1 MDTDKL
7 QQTNSFIKGMNI
19 DFADGYLDDEQYRF
33 ARNLR
38 LTADKKSNSGELNL
52 IEGVTEYNVTYN
64 NRPIDCTEIL
74 ATASIRN
81 YGIIVTKTEKEPK
94 NSYWIYIR
102 PNGNNVIVSYPQ
114 KENGSTSVC
123 QAEITLKFT
132 IQVKDS
138 VSGALKNSAVV
149 INIPEGTLTTNAEN
163 SYKVSD
169 HEIHALYGP
178 YICTADDYENKYN
191 FVFDPIVDLQ
201 YHVTINEINAT
212 WCIYRFNNDDGV
224 ATRVFG
230 PCMEP
235 LWNQDGNYK
244 LSTVTRWE
252 SDQNV
257 KLYIADGV
265 HGLMTFNIAE
275 DNGTLISNVS
285 KVDSIYLPK
294 IETQIDEDTNGN
306 LKPAVVQYTYQL
318 YNKYGISTTM
328 APLSVPQ
335 NIYEKHRNII
345 GIPYGTPGNI
355 SIKLTI
361 PVISDN
367 SFRKIKIYRI
377 TYEQNGSQPTV
388 EVIHDAT
395 LKDQKKEFTLTDSGL
410 PALETLQASE
420 LSSLSGLNIKPT
432 SIESKENYLF
442 ASNIGYKE
450 DDIYY
455 DWNATENVTVD
466 LVYKENQDL
475 NNKSL
480 QRGEI
485 YRYGIVLYNEN
496 GIKSAA
502 KWIADIKVPSAQ
514 ENNFVKYENG
524 ELKYYAAGIKV
535 TVNNLPESCS
545 GYEIVRCERTVH
557 DSTIVMQGLLSNTI
571 LCSSDKSDFE
581 DYYSSSPVISLDN
594 YSLGWL
600 EADGRKPIL
609 NYNTHAQSS
618 QELFTFI
625 SPEISYQADDIQSIL
640 DSNEDLYIEV
650 LAVYTNADVKSHGN
664 ESYGVRYELDRDDQF
679 AMLDVYSDDESKRLK
694 YSVHSKGDKYYK
706 FIGSGP
712 YNIQGGSRPLK
723 IIHFDRSVAFANAT
737 INGNSEI
744 YFPNN
749 NYSIYKFNTVPSK
762 WIENTT
768 EDKNTFITHA
778 KLPQLY
784 EWNELYDDE
793 GKTNIGTKL
802 TSIDQYNY
810 DNITYGSLS
819 AQISE
824 DGVVPLEKLDVAE
837 DLRGYGSTYYGVLG
851 QLMGPNGKQMLLKL
865 EKVPAAVSELYKG
878 STTAADASGFKC
890 CLCNIKRK
898 PSYPYMGESDVAK
911 QNSIYLSNGFY
922 FPSTTEGTSVEVYD
936 GDVYIGQFEHLHMTK
951 WWDKKQLY
959 GSKST
964 SIYYIPV
971 ESRINFSLAHGTKFT
986 DIYDTSNSGWIQYK
1000 PASITAKM
1008 DVQDN
1013 NQMRTINYTQTKP
1026 MYQYNTAY
1034 SAPMNAVMH
1043 SAELIDHSS
1052 SQYDCRIHYSNP
1064 KLNNEIIDSWQ
1075 TFAPANFLDVDTRF
1089 GEITGLRLFKD
1100 KLIYW
1105 QENAMGVLSVNERSL
1120 ITDASNAELILGTGD
1135 VLSRYDYITT
1145 SYGMKKDQ
1153 YCDAQSKDRLYWWDY
1168 HKKDLCA
1175 LDGGQCVSLSDTKN
1189 VRSYTDSSTLNE
1201 NPILTYD
1208 SENNELLACV
1218 CKDESLVYSE
1228 QVEGFTGVYELKPT
1242 DYIQFND
1249 SLLLL
1254 DGKDIFK
1261 YNTSV
1266 DKKAYGFKNSLTP
1279 SIEFIVN
1286 KYTMHNKVFDNQIIN
1301 MTFDDKDHIRFT
1313 YKTPLNQEGS
1323 VMGDKMRDFE
1333 CNYKLAIPRHKNS
1346 EYGDR
1351 LRGKTMSCTI
1361 SSMSNSTDFSIQSV
1375 LTKFRISL

>member
-7 QQTNSFIKGMNI
+7 QQITSFIKGMNTDI
-19 DFADGYLDDEQYRF
+19 SDTYLDNDQYRF
-33 ARNLR
+33 AKNLR
-38 LTADKKSNSGELNL
+38 LTVNNDSNSGELHL
-52 IEGVTEYNVTYN
+52 IDGVVK
-64 NRPIDCTEIL
+64 IDTDEKFDDIL
-74 ATASIRN
+74 ATTSIRD
-81 YGIIVTKTEKEPK
+81 YGIIITRSGDTWSIYKFNITE
-94 NSYWIYIR
+94 
-102 PNGNNVIVSYPQ
+102 
-114 KENGSTSVC
+114 
-123 QAEITLKFT
+123 
-132 IQVKDS
+132 
-138 VSGALKNSAVV
+138 
-149 INIPEGTLTTNAEN
+149 
-163 SYKVSD
+163 
-169 HEIHALYGP
+169 
-178 YICTADDYENKYN
+178 
-191 FVFDPIVDLQ
+191 DPIELD
-201 YHVTINEINAT
+201 E
-212 WCIYRFNNDDGV
+212 
-224 ATRVFG
+224 VFG
-230 PCMEP
+230 PCTES
-235 LWNQDGNYK
+235 LWNKNDDHYDYYK
-244 LSTVTRWE
+244 LSLVTRWE
-252 SDQNV
+252 SDENI

-275 DNGTLISNVS
+275 NNGTLISNVS

-335 NIYEKHRNII
+335 NIYEKHRNVI
-345 GIPYGTPGNI
+345 GVPYGTPGNI

-361 PVISDN
+361 PVIPNN
-367 SFRKIKIYRI
+367 SFQKIKIYRI
-377 TYEQNGSQPTV
+377 TYEQNGFQPTV
-388 EVIHDAT
+388 EVIHNAT

-410 PALETLQASE
+410 PALETLQTSE

-502 KWIADIKVPSAQ
+502 KWIADVKVPNAQ

-535 TVNNLPESCS
+535 TVNNLPEGCS

-600 EADGRKPIL
+600 EADGRTPIL

-625 SPEISYQADDIQSIL
+625 SPEISYQSDDIQSIL

-679 AMLDVYSDDESKRLK
+679 AMLDIYSDDEDNCLK
-694 YSVHSKGDKYYK
+694 YSVHLKGDEYYK

-712 YNIQGGSRPLK
+712 YNSLGNDRFQN

-737 INGNSEI
+737 ISGNSEI

-749 NYSIYKFNTVPSK
+749 NYSIYEFNTVPSR

-810 DNITYGSLS
+810 DNVTYGSLS

-878 STTAADASGFKC
+878 STTAADAGGFKC

-911 QNSIYLSNGFY
+911 QNSVYLSNGFY
-922 FPSTTEGTSVEVYD
+922 FPSTTEGISVEVYD

-1008 DVQDN
+1008 GFKDN
-1013 NQMRTINYTQTKP
+1013 KIMRTINYTQTKP

-1034 SAPMNAVMH
+1034 SAPMNAIMYA
-1043 SAELIDHSS
+1043 AELIDHSN
-1052 SQYDCRIHYSNP
+1052 SQYDCRIHYSDP
-1064 KLNNEIIDSWQ
+1064 KLNNEDIDSWQ
-1075 TFAPANFLDVDTRF
+1075 TFLPANFIDVDSRF

-1105 QENAMGVLSVNERSL
+1105 QEHATGVLSVNERSL
-1120 ITDASNAELILGTGD
+1120 ITDASNSELVLGTGD
-1135 VLSRYDYITT
+1135 VLSRYDYLSTT
-1145 SYGMKKDQ
+1145 YGMHKNQ
-1153 YCDAQSKDRLYWWDY
+1153 YCDAQSEHNLYWWDENKRALCNY
-1168 HKKDLCA
+1168 TQGGSVTPLNVVKQVKK
-1175 LDGGQCVSLSDTKN
+1175 
-1189 VRSYTDSSTLNE
+1189 YTNTIQYSN
-1201 NPILTYD
+1201 NPVLLFD
-1208 SENNELLACV
+1208 NDNHELLTCISD
-1218 CKDESLVYSE
+1218 DESIVYNEQIQGFTSIYKLNPDNHIQFRNGIVLCKE
-1228 QVEGFTGVYELKPT
+1228 TDLYYYNKSIDQKSYGFNDEPLTPQVEFVINKHIMLPKVY
-1242 DYIQFND
+1242 
-1249 SLLLL
+1249 
-1254 DGKDIFK
+1254 
-1261 YNTSV
+1261 
-1266 DKKAYGFKNSLTP
+1266 
-1279 SIEFIVN
+1279 
-1286 KYTMHNKVFDNQIIN
+1286 DNQIIN
-1301 MTFDDKDHIRFT
+1301 GNFDSIKNLNIT
-1313 YKTPLNQEGS
+1313 YNTHLGQEGKIEE
-1323 VMGDKMRDFE
+1323 GIGITDRQLD
-1333 CNYKLAIPRHKNS
+1333 YRLAIPRNGNS

-1351 LRGKTMSCTI
+1351 LRGKVMNVTLESV
-1361 SSMSNSTDFSIQSV
+1361 SNNIDFSISNV
-1375 LTKFRISL
+1375 LTKFRLSL

>member
-1 MDTDKL
+1 MDTNEL
-7 QQTNSFIKGMNI
+7 QQINSFVKGMNTDI
-19 DFADGYLDDEQYRF
+19 ADAYLNNDQYRF
-33 ARNLR
+33 AKNLR
-38 LTADKKSNSGELNL
+38 LTVEEDSNAGELHTIN
-52 IEGVTEYNVTYN
+52 GVS
-64 NRPIDCTEIL
+64 EITIPGEISKQWTSIL
-74 ATASIRN
+74 GTASIRD
-81 YGIIVTKTEKEPK
+81 YGILITKLDKE
-94 NSYWIYIR
+94 S
-102 PNGNNVIVSYPQ
+102 
-114 KENGSTSVC
+114 KE
-123 QAEITLKFT
+123 E
-132 IQVKDS
+132 
-138 VSGALKNSAVV
+138 
-149 INIPEGTLTTNAEN
+149 
-163 SYKVSD
+163 
-169 HEIHALYGP
+169 
-178 YICTADDYENKYN
+178 
-191 FVFDPIVDLQ
+191 VD
-201 YHVTINEINAT
+201 T
-212 WCIYRFNNDDGV
+212 WSIYRFNLNDDKIKFDK
-224 ATRVFG
+224 VFG
-230 PCMEP
+230 PCEEP
-235 LWNQDGNYK
+235 LWDKNSNDYK
-244 LSTVTRWE
+244 LSLVTRWE
-252 SDQNV
+252 SDENV

-294 IETQIDEDTNGN
+294 IKTQIDEDTNGN
-306 LKPAVVQYTYQL
+306 LKPAIVQYTYQL

-335 NIYEKHRNII
+335 NIYEKRRNVI

-361 PVISDN
+361 PVISNN
-367 SFRKIKIYRI
+367 SFQKIKIYRI

-388 EVIHDAT
+388 EVIHDTT

-432 SIESKENYLF
+432 QIESKEDYLF

-502 KWIADIKVPSAQ
+502 KWIADIKVPNAQ

-535 TVNNLPESCS
+535 TVNNLPKSCS

-679 AMLDVYSDDESKRLK
+679 AMLDVYSDDKDKCLK
-694 YSVHSKGDKYYK
+694 YSVHLKGDGYYK

-712 YNIQGGSRPLK
+712 YNIQGGSRPWN
-723 IIHFDRSVAFANAT
+723 IIHFDRSVAFAKAT
-737 INGNSEI
+737 MNGNSEI

-810 DNITYGSLS
+810 DNVTYGSLS

-824 DGVVPLEKLDVAE
+824 DGAVPLEKLDVAE

-922 FPSTTEGTSVEVYD
+922 FPSTTEGISVEVYD

-986 DIYDTSNSGWIQYK
+986 DIYDTANSGWIQYK

-1008 DVQDN
+1008 DTQDN

-1034 SAPMNAVMH
+1034 SAPMNAVMYA
-1043 SAELIDHSS
+1043 AELIDHSS
-1052 SQYDCRIHYSNP
+1052 SQYDCRIHYSDP
-1064 KLNNEIIDSWQ
+1064 KLNNEDIDSWQ
-1075 TFAPANFLDVDTRF
+1075 TFLPANFIDVDSRF

-1105 QENAMGVLSVNERSL
+1105 QEHATGILSVNERSL
-1120 ITDASNAELILGTGD
+1120 ITDASNSELVLGTGD
-1135 VLSRYDYITT
+1135 VLSRYDYLSTT
-1145 SYGMKKDQ
+1145 YGMHKNQ
-1153 YCDAQSKDRLYWWDY
+1153 YCDAQSEHNLYWWDENKRALCNY
-1168 HKKDLCA
+1168 TQGGSVTPLNVVKQVKK
-1175 LDGGQCVSLSDTKN
+1175 
-1189 VRSYTDSSTLNE
+1189 YTNTIDCSN
-1201 NPILTYD
+1201 NPVLLFD
-1208 SENNELLACV
+1208 NNHHELLAHISNEE
-1218 CKDESLVYSE
+1218 ESLVYNE
-1228 QVEGFTGVYELKPT
+1228 QIQGFTSVYDLDP
-1242 DYIQFND
+1242 DNYIQFRNGIVLVKNKKKT
-1249 SLLLL
+1249 SALYH
-1254 DGKDIFK
+1254 
-1261 YNTSV
+1261 YNQSSNG
-1266 DKKAYGFKNSLTP
+1266 KAYSLENQPITP
-1279 SIEFIVN
+1279 YVEFVIN
-1286 KYTMHNKVFDNQIIN
+1286 KHVTLPKVYDNQIIN
-1301 MTFDDKDHIRFT
+1301 GSFNKNDLNIT
-1313 YKTPLNQEGS
+1313 YTTQLGQEGKIENGVGIS
-1323 VMGDKMRDFE
+1323 DRQLD
-1333 CNYKLAIPRHKNS
+1333 YRLAIPRNGDSK
-1346 EYGDR
+1346 YGDR
-1351 LRGKTMSCTI
+1351 LRGKIMNVTLEST
-1361 SSMSNSTDFSIQSV
+1361 SNSTKFAIGSV
-1375 LTKFRISL
+1375 LTKYRLSL

>member
-1 MDTDKL
+1 MDTNEL
-7 QQTNSFIKGMNI
+7 QQINSFVKGMNTDI
-19 DFADGYLDDEQYRF
+19 ADAYLANDQYRF
-33 ARNLR
+33 AKNLR
-38 LTADKKSNSGELNL
+38 LTVEEDSNAGELHTIN
-52 IEGVTEYNVTYN
+52 GVS
-64 NRPIDCTEIL
+64 EITIPVEISKQWTSIL
-74 ATASIRN
+74 GTASIRD
-81 YGIIVTKTEKEPK
+81 YGILITKLDKE
-94 NSYWIYIR
+94 S
-102 PNGNNVIVSYPQ
+102 
-114 KENGSTSVC
+114 KE
-123 QAEITLKFT
+123 E
-132 IQVKDS
+132 
-138 VSGALKNSAVV
+138 
-149 INIPEGTLTTNAEN
+149 
-163 SYKVSD
+163 
-169 HEIHALYGP
+169 
-178 YICTADDYENKYN
+178 
-191 FVFDPIVDLQ
+191 VD
-201 YHVTINEINAT
+201 T
-212 WCIYRFNNDDGV
+212 WSIYRFNLNDDKIKFDK
-224 ATRVFG
+224 VFG
-230 PCMEP
+230 PCEEP
-235 LWNQDGNYK
+235 LWDKNGNDYK
-244 LSTVTRWE
+244 LSLVTRWE
-252 SDQNV
+252 SNENV

-265 HGLMTFNIAE
+265 HGLMIFNIAE

-306 LKPAVVQYTYQL
+306 LKPAIVQYTYQL

-335 NIYEKHRNII
+335 NIYEKHRNVI

-361 PVISDN
+361 PVISNN
-367 SFRKIKIYRI
+367 SFQKIKIYRI

-395 LKDQKKEFTLTDSGL
+395 LNDQKKEFTLTDSGL

-442 ASNIGYKE
+442 ASNIEYKE

-535 TVNNLPESCS
+535 TVNNLPENCS

-679 AMLDVYSDDESKRLK
+679 AMLDVYSDDKDKCLK
-694 YSVHSKGDKYYK
+694 YSVHSKGDGYYK

-712 YNIQGGSRPLK
+712 YNSLGGDRLYN
-723 IIHFDRSVAFANAT
+723 IIHFDRCVAFAKAAV
-737 INGNSEI
+737 NGNSEI
-744 YFPNN
+744 YFPNR

-922 FPSTTEGTSVEVYD
+922 FPSTTEGISVEVYD

-1008 DVQDN
+1008 DIKDN

-1034 SAPMNAVMH
+1034 SAPMNAVMYA
-1043 SAELIDHSS
+1043 AELIDHSS
-1052 SQYDCRIHYSNP
+1052 SQYDCRIHYSDP
-1064 KLNNEIIDSWQ
+1064 KLNNEDIDSWQ
-1075 TFAPANFLDVDTRF
+1075 TFLPANFIDVDSRF

-1105 QENAMGVLSVNERSL
+1105 QEHATGVLSVNERSL
-1120 ITDASNAELILGTGD
+1120 ITDASNSELVLGTGD
-1135 VLSRYDYITT
+1135 VLSRYDYLSTT
-1145 SYGMKKDQ
+1145 YGMHKNQ
-1153 YCDAQSKDRLYWWDY
+1153 YCDAQSEHNLYWWDENKRALCNY
-1168 HKKDLCA
+1168 TQGGSVTPLNVVKQVKK
-1175 LDGGQCVSLSDTKN
+1175 
-1189 VRSYTDSSTLNE
+1189 YTNTIDCSN
-1201 NPILTYD
+1201 NPVLLFD
-1208 SENNELLACV
+1208 NNHHELLAHV
-1218 CKDESLVYSE
+1218 SDDVESLVYNE
-1228 QVEGFTGVYELKPT
+1228 QIQGFTSVYDLDP
-1242 DYIQFND
+1242 DNYIQFRNGIVLVKNKKKT
-1249 SLLLL
+1249 SALYHYNQSS
-1254 DGKDIFK
+1254 DG
-1261 YNTSV
+1261 
-1266 DKKAYGFKNSLTP
+1266 KAYGFGNQTLEP
-1279 SIEFIVN
+1279 YVEFVIN
-1286 KYTMHNKVFDNQIIN
+1286 KHVTLPKVYDNQIIN
-1301 MTFDDKDHIRFT
+1301 GSFNKNDLNIT
-1313 YKTPLNQEGS
+1313 YTTQLGQEGKIENGVGIS
-1323 VMGDKMRDFE
+1323 DRQLD
-1333 CNYKLAIPRHKNS
+1333 YRLAIPRNRESK
-1346 EYGDR
+1346 YGDR
-1351 LRGKTMSCTI
+1351 LRGKIMNVTLESTN
-1361 SSMSNSTDFSIQSV
+1361 NSTKFAIGSV
-1375 LTKFRISL
+1375 LTKYRLSL

>member
-1 MDTDKL
+1 MDTNEL
-7 QQTNSFIKGMNI
+7 QQINSFVKGMNTDI
-19 DFADGYLDDEQYRF
+19 ADAYLANDQYRF
-33 ARNLR
+33 AKNLR
-38 LTADKKSNSGELNL
+38 LTVEEDSNAGELHTIN
-52 IEGVTEYNVTYN
+52 GVS
-64 NRPIDCTEIL
+64 EITIPGDISKQWSSIL
-74 ATASIRN
+74 GTASIRD
-81 YGIIVTKTEKEPK
+81 YGILITKLDKEPK
-94 NSYWIYIR
+94 
-102 PNGNNVIVSYPQ
+102 
-114 KENGSTSVC
+114 E
-123 QAEITLKFT
+123 E
-132 IQVKDS
+132 
-138 VSGALKNSAVV
+138 
-149 INIPEGTLTTNAEN
+149 
-163 SYKVSD
+163 
-169 HEIHALYGP
+169 
-178 YICTADDYENKYN
+178 
-191 FVFDPIVDLQ
+191 VD
-201 YHVTINEINAT
+201 T
-212 WCIYRFNNDDGV
+212 WSIYRFNLNDDEIKFDK
-224 ATRVFG
+224 VFG
-230 PCMEP
+230 PCEEP
-235 LWNQDGNYK
+235 LWDKNGNDYK
-244 LSTVTRWE
+244 LSLVTRWE
-252 SDQNV
+252 SNENV

-306 LKPAVVQYTYQL
+306 LKPAIVQYTYQL

-335 NIYEKHRNII
+335 NIYEKHRNVI

-361 PVISDN
+361 PVISNN
-367 SFRKIKIYRI
+367 SFQKIKIYRI

-388 EVIHDAT
+388 EVIHNAT

-455 DWNATENVTVD
+455 DWKATENVTVD

-557 DSTIVMQGLLSNTI
+557 DSTVVMQGLLSNTI

-679 AMLDVYSDDESKRLK
+679 AMLDVYSDDEDKCLK
-694 YSVHSKGDKYYK
+694 YSVHSKGDEYYK

-712 YNIQGGSRPLK
+712 YNSLGGDRIWN
-723 IIHFDRSVAFANAT
+723 IIHFDRSVAFAKSAV
-737 INGNSEI
+737 NGNSEI
-744 YFPNN
+744 YFPNR

-810 DNITYGSLS
+810 DNVTYGSLS

-922 FPSTTEGTSVEVYD
+922 FPSTTEGISVEVYD

-1008 DVQDN
+1008 DIKDN

-1034 SAPMNAVMH
+1034 SAPMNAIMYA
-1043 SAELIDHSS
+1043 AELIDHSS
-1052 SQYDCRIHYSNP
+1052 SQYDCRIHYSDP
-1064 KLNNEIIDSWQ
+1064 KLNNEDIDSWQ
-1075 TFAPANFLDVDTRF
+1075 TFLPANFIDVDSRF

-1105 QENAMGVLSVNERSL
+1105 QEHATGILSVNERSL
-1120 ITDASNAELILGTGD
+1120 ITDASNSELVLGTGD
-1135 VLSRYDYITT
+1135 VLSRYDYLSTT
-1145 SYGMKKDQ
+1145 YGMHKNQ
-1153 YCDAQSKDRLYWWDY
+1153 YCDAQSEHNLYWWDENKRVLCNY
-1168 HKKDLCA
+1168 TQGGSVTPLNVVKQVKK
-1175 LDGGQCVSLSDTKN
+1175 
-1189 VRSYTDSSTLNE
+1189 YTNTIDCSN
-1201 NPILTYD
+1201 NPVLLFD
-1208 SENNELLACV
+1208 NNHHELLAHISNDV
-1218 CKDESLVYSE
+1218 ESLVYNE
-1228 QVEGFTGVYELKPT
+1228 QIQGFTSVYDLDP
-1242 DYIQFND
+1242 DNYIQFRNGIVLVKNKKKT
-1249 SLLLL
+1249 SALYHYNQSS
-1254 DGKDIFK
+1254 DG
-1261 YNTSV
+1261 
-1266 DKKAYGFKNSLTP
+1266 KAYGFGNQTLEP
-1279 SIEFIVN
+1279 YVEFVINKHIVLP
-1286 KYTMHNKVFDNQIIN
+1286 KVYDNQIIN
-1301 MTFDDKDHIRFT
+1301 GSFNKNDLNIT
-1313 YKTPLNQEGS
+1313 YTTQLGQEGKIEKGVGIS
-1323 VMGDKMRDFE
+1323 DRQLDYRLAVPRNGDNK
-1333 CNYKLAIPRHKNS
+1333 
-1346 EYGDR
+1346 YGDR
-1351 LRGKTMSCTI
+1351 LRGKIMNVTLESI
-1361 SSMSNSTDFSIQSV
+1361 SNSTQFAIGSV
-1375 LTKFRISL
+1375 LTKYRLSL